1 MAILRGKIDVT
12 KIDRDAMFKGEKG
25 TYLDITI
32 VLKDEPDQ
40 YGNDG
45 MITQDIGK
53 DRREAGERGAILG
66 NARWVKR
73 DDAKASRPGGI
84 SAKPQLPTSG
94 AAFKDDEIP
103 FGHDSYTKAGV

>member
-73 DDAKASRPGGI
+73 DDAPKASRPGGI
-84 SAKPQLPTSG
+84 SAKQPNKQVDVS
-94 AAFKDDEIP
+94 DDDSIP
-103 FGHDSYTKAGV
+103 F

>member
-12 KIDRDAMFKGEKG
+12 KIDKTALFKGDKG

-32 VLKDEPDQ
+32 MLKDEPDQ

-45 MITQDIGK
+45 MVTQDIGK
-53 DRREAGERGAILG
+53 DRRDAGERGAILG

-84 SAKPQLPTSG
+84 SAKPQPNKQVDVS
-94 AAFKDDEIP
+94 DDDNIP
-103 FGHDSYTKAGV
+103 F

>member
-12 KIDRDAMFKGEKG
+12 KIDKDAMFKGEKG

-45 MITQDIGK
+45 MITQDLGK

-66 NARWVKR
+66 NAKWVKR
-73 DDAKASRPGGI
+73 DDAPKASRPGGI

-103 FGHDSYTKAGV
+103 F